1 MGATWEIKQACRGM
15 KINFRTLDRKTFCL
29 DVDEEVTVG
38 DVKSELEDRLG
49 KEDLFRLIYCGRLLK
64 DDDPVRKYE
73 IDEKRWVVV
82 MITRGKAEDIS
93 TSVRKEESFG
103 QKARHVGRSEK
114 VDEEQVEVGS
124 GLSNQDGVL
133 SREAG
138 NDNDEEED
146 EEIPDIDVSAYL
158 AQNAHTE
165 TKKEEQR
172 GKTGEAENPVF
183 LTSNS
188 QETRPEPVQTKSEE
202 EQLREAEAEES
213 EKMEALNLRLQKLR
227 ESLARQQREA
237 EG

>member
-1 MGATWEIKQACRGM
+1 MGATTQIKQACRGM

-82 MITRGKAEDIS
+82 MTTRGKAEDIS
-93 TSVRKEESFG
+93 TCVRKEESFE
-103 QKARHVGRSEK
+103 QEARHVGRSEK

-146 EEIPDIDVSAYL
+146 KIPDIDVSAYL

-165 TKKEEQR
+165 TEKEEQK
-172 GKTGEAENPVF
+172 GNTGEAENPVF

-188 QETRPEPVQTKSEE
+188 P
-202 EQLREAEAEES
+202 A
-213 EKMEALNLRLQKLR
+213 
-227 ESLARQQREA
+227 
-237 EG
+237 